1 MKIREMVKAG
11 AEELKT
17 AGIDDCRFEAE
28 YMLSAV
34 LGWERI
40 KILTEG
46 ETEAGA
52 ETEKRF
58 FDMIDRRAKKEP
70 AAYIVGHREFM
81 GLDFETPKGVL
92 IPRPDTETVVEEI
105 ISKAKTE
112 NFRTAVEIGAGS
124 GCISVS
130 IAKYAGIDCT
140 ATDINP
146 AAVDVSKRNAE
157 KNGVGDRTTFILGS
171 LFDGVHEKKYDLIVS
186 NPPYIRKADMA
197 ALMTDVRD
205 YEPAEALCGGEDGLD
220 FYRRIAAEGRKYLR
234 DGGMI
239 FFEIGYDEAAE
250 VGDILAANGFSG
262 IETVKDLSG
271 LDRVV
276 SARRRDNDV

>member
-1 MKIREMVKAG
+1 M
-11 AEELKT
+11 
-17 AGIDDCRFEAE
+17 
-28 YMLSAV
+28 
-34 LGWERI
+34 
-40 KILTEG
+40 
-46 ETEAGA
+46 
-52 ETEKRF
+52 
-58 FDMIDRRAKKEP
+58 
-70 AAYIVGHREFM
+70 
-81 GLDFETPKGVL
+81 
-92 IPRPDTETVVEEI
+92 
-105 ISKAKTE
+105 
-112 NFRTAVEIGAGS
+112 EIGAGS

-157 KNGVGDRTTFILGS
+157 KNGVGDRTAFILGS
-171 LFDGVHEKKYDLIVS
+171 LFEGVPEKKYDLIVS

-197 ALMTDVRD
+197 TLMTDVRD

>member
-1 MKIREMVKAG
+1 M
-11 AEELKT
+11 
-17 AGIDDCRFEAE
+17 
-28 YMLSAV
+28 
-34 LGWERI
+34 
-40 KILTEG
+40 
-46 ETEAGA
+46 
-52 ETEKRF
+52 
-58 FDMIDRRAKKEP
+58 P
-70 AAYIVGHREFM
+70 
-81 GLDFETPKGVL
+81 
-92 IPRPDTETVVEEI
+92 
-105 ISKAKTE
+105 
-112 NFRTAVEIGAGS
+112 
-124 GCISVS
+124 
-130 IAKYAGIDCT
+130 
-140 ATDINP
+140 
-146 AAVDVSKRNAE
+146 
-157 KNGVGDRTTFILGS
+157 
-171 LFDGVHEKKYDLIVS
+171 EKKYDLIVS

-250 VGDILAANGFSG
+250 VRDILAANGFSG